1 MEIETANWKEH
12 RDILRAIRERV
23 FIQEQNVPEAMEWDA
38 DDANAVHFIARDGKR
53 PVGCARLLSN
63 GYFGRMAVLPEYRNQ
78 NWGTRLL
85 RAVEHHYEK
94 EMRGRILRAT
104 VQTQSYGFYH
114 HNGFSPETEFCWD
127 AGIPHVRMSKVLG
140 RSSQSSE
147 QFIPGKDNE
156 VYVLEQP
163 AAAEGMLQIA
173 SHFGPA
179 AIHLSI
185 ADLSH
190 PLWSDKTTLSCFNRY
205 LRGARQRSIRILI
218 AHEYPGIADHPLLQ
232 LQQRMSSRIQLQVH
246 SAVNN
251 NQVLMTP
258 AVFISIERNK
268 VTACMND
275 RATVARQ
282 LEKFQEWWRNGQPC
296 REGRRLGL

>member
-23 FIQEQNVPEAMEWDA
+23 FIREQDIAEDLEWDT

-63 GYFGRMAVLPEYRNQ
+63 GYFGRMAVLPEYRGQ
-78 NWGTRLL
+78 SWGTRLL

-94 EMRGRILRAT
+94 EMRGRVLRAT
-104 VQTQSYGFYH
+104 VQTQAYGFYYR
-114 HNGFSPETEFCWD
+114 NGFSPEPEFCWD
-127 AGIPHVRMSKVLG
+127 AGIPHVRMNKVLG
-140 RSSQSSE
+140 RPSQSSE
-147 QFIPGKDNE
+147 QFIPGKDND

-163 AAAEGMLQIA
+163 AAAEGLLQIA

-179 AIHLSI
+179 AIHICI

-190 PLWSDKTTLSCFNRY
+190 PLWSDKTTLTCLNRY
-205 LRGARQRSIRILI
+205 IRGARQRTIRVLI
-218 AHEYPGIADHPLLQ
+218 AREYAGIADHPLLQ
-232 LQQRMSSRIQLQVH
+232 LQQRMSSRMQLQVH
-246 SAVNN
+246 SAVNTH
-251 NQVLMTP
+251 QILMTP
-258 AVFISIERNK
+258 AVFIGIKRNK

-275 RATVARQ
+275 RARVARMLDQ
-282 LEKFQEWWRNGQPC
+282 FQEWWRSSQPC
-296 REGRRLGL
+296 KEGRRLGL